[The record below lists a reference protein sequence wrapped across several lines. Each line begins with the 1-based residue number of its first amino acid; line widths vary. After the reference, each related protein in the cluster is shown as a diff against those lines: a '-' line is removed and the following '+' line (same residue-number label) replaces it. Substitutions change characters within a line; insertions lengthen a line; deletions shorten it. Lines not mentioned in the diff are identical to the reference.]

1 MRGHRSLLS
10 TPARR
15 LLLAT
20 ALLPLAGAMRP
31 GAAGAQGDLI
41 PLDSAVRTGTLP
53 NGLRYYIRQNGRP
66 EKRLELRLV
75 INAGSVLEDDDQKGL
90 AHFVEHML
98 FNGTRRF
105 AKNDIVSYLESI
117 GVRFGADLNAYTGFD
132 ETVYILPVPTDKEGL
147 VERSFDV
154 LEDWAG
160 GALFDSTEVVKE
172 RGVVLEEWRSGLG
185 AGARIRDKQFPVL
198 FQGSRYAVRL
208 PIGDTTILKAAN
220 PAPLKRFYRDWYRPD
235 LMAVVAVGD
244 YDPAKLE
251 SLIRERFGRLTNPA
265 TRRQRTLAPVPG
277 HDSTLVTIVTDPEE
291 QVSSIQ
297 LIYKHPPAPLV
308 RQSDYRMLLARRLYN
323 QMLNSRLTEITRQP
337 DAPFVFASSSYGPFV
352 RSTDV
357 YFLSATVKDGGIQRG
372 LEAILR
378 EARRVDQHGFLP
390 AELERA
396 KASQLRSLESAFQE
410 REKEES
416 GNYAAEYIN
425 HFLTAEPTPG
435 IAWEFETAKRV
446 LPTVTLED
454 VNALGRQWITEVNRV
469 VAVSAP
475 TGPAAGVPS
484 AGELLNT
491 FRRVDGETVTAWTE
505 TVSDAPLVASAPP
518 RGRVVEEKKDADLN
532 ITDWKL
538 SNGIRVVVKPTDFKA
553 DEVLIRGWSPGGTS
567 LVADADYVDAS
578 LASLAVSRGGAA
590 TFDAIEL
597 GKKLAGKRAG
607 VSLDIGSLNET
618 ISANGSPKDLETIMQ
633 LIYLKATAPRR
644 DEAAF
649 NALRAQFVP
658 LLANRDKD
666 PDQVFQ
672 DTVVLT
678 MQQNHPRAQPLT
690 AAMLQAARYDRA
702 FELFQERFADASDF
716 TFVVVG
722 AVNVDSLKPLVEQW
736 LGALPSIG
744 RRETWKDVG
753 LRSPTGIIEKTV
765 RKGVEPKAQTV
776 VFFTGETTFDPASRY
791 AMRSLGELLEMKLL
805 DNLREALG
813 GTYSVQSGGQL
824 SKYPRPEYQFTV
836 SFGSAPDKADL
847 LWKTVQ
853 AVIDTVKRDGA
864 SAAELQKVREQQ
876 LRTQEVSLKENSY
889 WLGNI
894 AARLENGED
903 PRGLATYTRDYIEKL
918 TSEQVRDAARR
929 YLDMS
934 RYARFVLL
942 PEKVVP

>member
-1 MRGHRSLLS
+1 MRRFRSLISSLS
-10 TPARR
+10 RR
-15 LLLAT
+15 ALIAT
-20 ALLPLAGAMRP
+20 ALWPVAVAIP
-31 GAAGAQGDLI
+31 AAVRAQGDLI
-41 PLDSAVRTGTLP
+41 PLDTAVRTGTLP
-53 NGLRYYIRQNGRP
+53 NGLRYYIRRNARP

-90 AHFVEHML
+90 AHFTEHML

-132 ETVYILPVPTDKEGL
+132 ETVYILPVPTDKPGL

-172 RGVVLEEWRSGLG
+172 RGVVLEEWRGGLG

-208 PIGDTTILKAAN
+208 PIGDTTILKAVN
-220 PAPLKRFYRDWYRPD
+220 PAPTKRFYRDWYRPN

-244 YDPAKLE
+244 YDPARLE
-251 SLIRERFGRLTNPA
+251 TLIKERFGRLTNPA
-265 TRRQRTLAPVPG
+265 TPRQRTLANVPG

-297 LIYKHPPAPLV
+297 VIYKHAPAPLAK
-308 RQSDYRMLLARRLYN
+308 QSDYRMMLARRLYN

-337 DAPFVFASSSYGPFV
+337 DAPFAFASSSYGAFV

-410 REKEES
+410 RDKSES
-416 GNYAAEYIN
+416 GNFAAEYIN

-435 IAWEFETAKRV
+435 IAWEYETAKRV

-454 VNALGRQWITEVNRV
+454 VNALGRQWITDVNRV

-475 TGPAAGVPS
+475 TGPNASVPT

-491 FRRVDGETVTAWTE
+491 FRKVDAEAVTAWAE
-505 TVSDAPLVASAPP
+505 SVSDAPLVATAPA
-518 RGRVVEEKKDADLN
+518 RGRVVEEKKVPELN
-532 ITDWKL
+532 MTDWKL
-538 SNGIRVVVKPTDFKA
+538 SNGIRVLVKPTDFKA
-553 DEVLIRGWSPGGTS
+553 DEVLIQAWSPGGTS
-567 LVADADYVDAS
+567 LVSDADYVDAS
-578 LASLAVSRGGAA
+578 LASITVPRGGVAS
-590 TFDAIEL
+590 FNAIEL

-607 VSLDIGSLNET
+607 VNFAIGNLNET
-618 ISANGSPKDLETIMQ
+618 IGAQGSPRDMETILQ
-633 LIYLKATAPRR
+633 LIYLKATDPRR

-672 DTVVLT
+672 DTIVLT

-690 AAMLQAARYDRA
+690 AAVLQGSKYERQ
-702 FELFQERFADASDF
+702 FELYRERFADLSDF
-716 TFVVVG
+716 TFVIVG
-722 AVNVDSLKPLVEQW
+722 SVNVDSLKPLVEQW
-736 LGALPSIG
+736 LGALPGNG
-744 RRETWKDVG
+744 RKEMWKDVG
-753 LRSPTGIIEKTV
+753 MKSPTTVVEKTV
-765 RKGVEPKAQTV
+765 RKGVEPKAQTLV
-776 VFFTGETTFDPASRY
+776 LFTGDTPFDPASRY
-791 AMRSLGELLEMKLL
+791 AMRSLGDLLEMKLL
-805 DNLREALG
+805 ENLREALG
-813 GTYSVQSGGQL
+813 GTYSVSASGSL
-824 SKYPRPEYQFTV
+824 SKYPTPEYQFAIN
-836 SFGSAPDKADL
+836 FGSSPDKVDL

-853 AVIDTVKRDGA
+853 AVIDTVTKSGA
-864 SAAELQKVREQQ
+864 TAAELQKVREQQ
-876 LRTQEVSLKENSY
+876 TRTQEVSLKENGY
-889 WLGNI
+889 WVGNI
-894 AARLENGED
+894 AARTENGED
-903 PRGLATYTRDYIEKL
+903 PRGLVTYTKDFIEKL
-918 TSEQVRDAARR
+918 TSEQIRDAARR
-929 YLDMS
+929 YLNMS
-934 RYARFVLL
+934 RYARFVLV
-942 PEKVVP
+942 PERVVP

>member
-1 MRGHRSLLS
+1 MRRFRSLISSLS
-10 TPARR
+10 RR
-15 LLLAT
+15 ALIAT
-20 ALLPLAGAMRP
+20 ALWPAVGVIP
-31 GAAGAQGDLI
+31 AAARAQGDLI
-41 PLDSAVRTGTLP
+41 PLDTAVRTGTLP
-53 NGLRYYIRQNGRP
+53 NGLRYYIRRNARP

-90 AHFVEHML
+90 AHFTEHML

-132 ETVYILPVPTDKEGL
+132 ETVYILPVPTDKPGL

-172 RGVVLEEWRSGLG
+172 RGVVLEEWRGGLG

-208 PIGDTTILKAAN
+208 PIGDTTILKGAN
-220 PAPLKRFYRDWYRPD
+220 PAPAKRFYRDWYRPN

-244 YDPAKLE
+244 YDPARLE
-251 SLIRERFGRLTNPA
+251 TLIKERFGRLRNPA
-265 TRRQRTLAPVPG
+265 APRQRTLANVPG
-277 HDSTLVTIVTDPEE
+277 HDSTLVTIVTDAEE

-297 LIYKHPPAPLV
+297 VIYKHPPAPLAK
-308 RQSDYRMLLARRLYN
+308 QSDYRTMLARRLYN

-337 DAPFVFASSSYGPFV
+337 DAPFAFASSSYGAFV

-410 REKEES
+410 RDKSES
-416 GNYAAEYIN
+416 GNFAAEYIN

-435 IAWEFETAKRV
+435 IAWEYETAKRV

-475 TGPAAGVPS
+475 TGPNAGVPS

-491 FRRVDGETVTAWTE
+491 FRKVDGETVTAWTE
-505 TVSDAPLVASAPP
+505 SVSDAPLVATVPS
-518 RGRVVEEKKDADLN
+518 RGRVVEEKKVPELN
-532 ITDWKL
+532 MTDWKL
-538 SNGIRVVVKPTDFKA
+538 SNGIRVLVKPTDFKA
-553 DEVLIRGWSPGGTS
+553 DEVMIQAWSPGGTS
-567 LVADADYVDAS
+567 IVSDADYVDAS
-578 LASLAVSRGGAA
+578 LASITVPRGGVA
-590 TFDAIEL
+590 TFNAIEL

-607 VSLDIGSLNET
+607 VTFAIGNLNET
-618 ISANGSPKDLETIMQ
+618 IGAQGSPRDMELILQ

-690 AAMLQAARYDRA
+690 AAVLQGAKYDRQFA
-702 FELFQERFADASDF
+702 LYQERFADLSDF
-716 TFVVVG
+716 TFVIVG
-722 AVNVDSLKPLVEQW
+722 SVNVDSLKPLVEQW
-736 LGALPSIG
+736 LGALPGAG
-744 RRETWKDVG
+744 RKETWKDVG
-753 LRSPTGIIEKTV
+753 MKSPTTVVEKTV
-765 RKGVEPKAQTV
+765 RKGVEPKAQTLV
-776 VFFTGETTFDPASRY
+776 LFTGETVFDPASRY
-791 AMRSLGELLEMKLL
+791 AMRSLGDLLEMKLL
-805 DNLREALG
+805 ENLREALG
-813 GTYSVQSGGQL
+813 GTYSVSASGSL
-824 SKYPRPEYQFTV
+824 SKYPTPEYQFAIN
-836 SFGSAPDKADL
+836 FGSSPDKVDL

-853 AVIDTVKRDGA
+853 AVIDTVTKNGA
-864 SAAELQKVREQQ
+864 TAAELQKVREQQ
-876 LRTQEVSLKENSY
+876 LRTQEVSLKENGY
-889 WLGNI
+889 WVGNI
-894 AARLENGED
+894 AARTENGED
-903 PRGLATYTRDYIEKL
+903 PRGLVTYTKDFIEKL
-918 TSEQVRDAARR
+918 TSDQIRDAARR
-929 YLDMS
+929 YLNMS